1 MTLATR
7 AVRRP
12 GGGAGGASALSV
24 EGWTAASASGG
35 SGANALSSSSEEEA
49 VQPRARIGTTAAT
62 RAAAVRRERDC
73 AALSDMSSEVRP

>member
-7 AVRRP
+7 AARRP

-24 EGWTAASASGG
+24 GGWTAGSASGG
-35 SGANALSSSSEEEA
+35 SGANALSSSEGEA

-62 RAAAVRRERDC
+62 RAAAVLQERDFG
-73 AALSDMSSEVRP
+73 ALSDMSSEVRP